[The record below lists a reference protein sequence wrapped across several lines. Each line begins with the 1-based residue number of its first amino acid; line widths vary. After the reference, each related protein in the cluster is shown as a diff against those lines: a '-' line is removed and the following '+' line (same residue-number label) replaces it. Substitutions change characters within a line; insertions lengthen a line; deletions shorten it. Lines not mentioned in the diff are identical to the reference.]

1 MSSANY
7 TKPLPTPDPLTKIYW
22 DSVKAHAMQLQKC
35 ADCGQFIFYP
45 RAVCPGCFSRNL
57 RWTPVSGRG
66 KIYGFTINMG
76 RHPSTAAFGADVPY
90 VIALVELEEGPR
102 MMTNIVGVEPSPEHV
117 KVGMDVVVQYDDVTD
132 TVTLPKFK
140 PA

>member
-132 TVTLPKFK
+132 SITLPKFK